1 VLYSG
6 KKRIERM
13 AVQLNIKS
21 HLAMEA
27 FNYFRLA
34 VNRHMTQGRNSEH
47 FAAACL
53 YIACR
58 INASSEMGN
67 ALSYQLYLVVVMCFL
82 FMQVTY
88 CNYLCHS
95 NYYIRIIY
103 RQYNGCTIS
112 A

>member
-1 VLYSG
+1 
-6 KKRIERM
+6 M
-13 AVQLNIKS
+13 AAQLNIKS

-58 INASSEMGN
+58 INANSEMGN
-67 ALSYQLYLVVVMCFL
+67 LLFLQPYLLISCMFL
-82 FMQVTY
+82 VY
-88 CNYLCHS
+88 AS
-95 NYYIRIIY
+95 E
-103 RQYNGCTIS
+103 
-112 A
+112 

>member
-1 VLYSG
+1 LQSG

-13 AVQLNIKS
+13 AAQLNIKS
-21 HLAMEA
+21 HLATEA

-58 INASSEMGN
+58 INANSEMGN
-67 ALSYQLYLVVVMCFL
+67 YLAHHFDILDSILCFL
-82 FMQVTY
+82 ANQ
-88 CNYLCHS
+88 C
-95 NYYIRIIY
+95 
-103 RQYNGCTIS
+103 
-112 A
+112 